1 MQPVQ
6 PKQPLTETYC
16 VSDTTLGLQWVRD
29 GWVASVGVEAGSCFD
44 GSALPCGFSCNKY
57 RPFMC
62 EPFFFLVLLWSSRWG
77 FYWQADHRGMEYA
90 GSPVCWILCLV
101 LLGCGV
107 LWFFFFFNHLYASDP
122 GPILSVCQPPRPD
135 YCLCPSGLPQC
146 RFQPNSLLLTYP
158 LGPLP
163 VWDFCLCPS
172 FHRPSLL
179 FA

>member
-1 MQPVQ
+1 MGL
-6 PKQPLTETYC
+6 LTVCFQHCLSAARNCWQSCRVWWVEPAA
-16 VSDTTLGLQWVRD
+16 STTLGLQWVRD

-62 EPFFFLVLLWSSRWG
+62 ELFFFLVLLWSSRWG

-107 LWFFFFFNHLYASDP
+107 LWFFFFLTTYMPLTLGPSSVYASHLGLITVSVP
-122 GPILSVCQPPRPD
+122 LVCLSA
-135 YCLCPSGLPQC
+135 
-146 RFQPNSLLLTYP
+146 
-158 LGPLP
+158 
-163 VWDFCLCPS
+163 DFSPTLYY
-172 FHRPSLL
+172 
-179 FA
+179 